1 MKSFMVFLPAG
12 VAAAILAGSA
22 PAAGLT
28 PPPSLVFASSRTNE
42 TAIYSIN
49 ADGTGLQRLTRTPN
63 PAFESQPEYSPDGGR
78 IAYVCG
84 NFELCVMNADGS
96 GAGRLTTSH
105 WPDSWDYVSR
115 PSWSPDGTKIAFAIS
130 GDGNS
135 RIFVINAD
143 GSGLR
148 ELAGT
153 SGNDENPA
161 WSPNGTTLAFDS
173 YRGGGNSSIYVMSAD
188 GLQPVRLTSGKT
200 DDMDPA
206 WSPDGSRLVYDSYD
220 GMDTH
225 LAIMNAD
232 GRQKTLVT
240 YGFCDEYDPAWSPF
254 GATLAFEENCNGT
267 LGINLGDFS
276 RVLRITAPKQGF
288 DEYPAWR
295 PMVSGPLTNA
305 APPSLPV
312 STPTEDTRLVAAYN
326 TWSIRVE
333 VIDYSLDVSP
343 SVERM
348 TIADDRQA
356 VADLSSL
363 QPQTSNGQ
371 SLRRNALQAFR
382 YDIASSEKYIL
393 SFKADARGRHRA
405 AQRYERA
412 ADKLA
417 KRAEQR
423 FNVADGIADTPY

>member
-1 MKSFMVFLPAG
+1 MRSAVSILAATVVAG
-12 VAAAILAGSA
+12 ILAGSGSAAA
-22 PAAGLT
+22 PPA
-28 PPPSLVFASSRTNE
+28 PSLVFASSRSSE

-63 PAFESQPEYSPDGGR
+63 PAFESQPTYSPDGSR

-96 GAGRLTTSH
+96 GAGRLTTSR
-105 WPDSWDYVSR
+105 WPDSWDYVSH

-135 RIFVINAD
+135 RIYVINAD

-153 SGNDENPA
+153 NGNDENPA
-161 WSPNGTTLAFDS
+161 WSPNGTTIAFDS

-188 GLQPVRLTSGKT
+188 GMQPQRLTSGTT

-206 WSPDGSRLVYDSYD
+206 WSPEGSRIVYNSYD

-232 GRQKTLVT
+232 GGQKDLIT

-254 GATLAFEENCNGT
+254 GATLAFEENCNGM
-267 LGINLGDFS
+267 LGIDVGDFS

-295 PMVSGPLTNA
+295 PIASGPQTSV

-312 STPTEDTRLVAAYN
+312 STPTQDTRLVAAYN

-333 VIDYSLDVSP
+333 VIDYSLDATP

-348 TIADDRQA
+348 TMADDRHA
-356 VADLSSL
+356 IADLNGV
-363 QPQTSNGQ
+363 QAQTSKGQ
-371 SLRRNALQAFR
+371 ALQRNAVQAFR
-382 YDIASSEKYIL
+382 FDIASSKLYVL
-393 SFKADARGRHRA
+393 SDQADAKGRHRA
-405 AQRYERA
+405 ARTYERA
-412 ADKLA
+412 ADALA
-417 KRAEQR
+417 KRAEHK